1 MNYCFTFPIVGKN
14 KSKRFSRIVLSFFL
28 ASLFLISISANAQ
41 NKTDIHGTVVDSSGA
56 PIASV
61 SVLQMNSKVGTI
73 TDASGHFE
81 IAAKLPSSLIFSY
94 IGYESQTIEVRKND
108 NLQIVLRKSNAASL
122 NDVIVVGYGTQKK
135 EDVTGAISSV
145 PQSRLTEI
153 PSTNVLQ
160 SVEGSVPGLTITNT
174 SSVPGKQPDIMVR
187 GQNSIAAGSGPY
199 IVVDGIPLIQTQG
212 SSINDINPND
222 IASIQVLKDASA
234 TAIYGVRGS
243 NGVILITT
251 KRGKTGKPQ
260 IRYNGYT
267 GIENIAHILE
277 PRSPAA
283 YIQKYADYL
292 SATGQTQTSPVP
304 NYSELPNYN
313 AGKTTNWIDATTQTG
328 IMQDHNLTVSGG
340 SDKVKYYVGGEY
352 MDQKGVI
359 KGYQYKRVNIRSNLD
374 IDITSFL
381 KIGMSSYL
389 TSNNYDGGRANLLLA
404 TAMSPYGNEFNADG
418 SYDIYPMYPEL
429 LYVNPLL
436 GLTTQQINRNVNING
451 NAYAEVT
458 FPGVLKGLKYR
469 LNAGYIYFPERSA
482 SYTGRADNDMLGT
495 ASITNAHT
503 NNYTIENLLYYD
515 KNWGKHHLDFTGL
528 YSAQQRRYITAT
540 AGAKGFVNDIISF
553 NNLGAGATQ
562 TSSSYSDRYAS
573 NSQMGRINYNYAN
586 RYLFS
591 LTARR
596 DGASVM
602 GAHTTK
608 YGIFPSAAFG
618 WNISKEKF
626 MQNISF
632 VDNLKLRAS
641 YGKTGNEGIAVYQTI
656 TTENAVRYPFNGVST
671 IGVLAGNLGNA
682 NLHWESTKTLNLGI
696 DFAFLNNRISGSIDA
711 YRNNTYDLILKRSL
725 PIITGYSSVLDNI
738 GKTKN
743 QGIELSLNT
752 QNIAGNLFK
761 WETSI
766 VFSTNRN
773 RIVDLYGDGKDDI
786 GNRWFIGK
794 PIGVIYDYK
803 MLGVWQTGE
812 DPSQVD
818 PTAKPGDLKFAD
830 INGDHQITADDK
842 VILGQTTPKWTGGI
856 TNTFHYKNFNL
867 NIFIQTVQGVM
878 KNDPDLSYADES
890 GRRNTPA
897 VIGYWTP
904 TNGNNDFPSL
914 AYNNTR
920 GYGWARNASYTRL
933 KDITLSYV
941 FSQKIVD
948 HLGLAGLTI
957 YASGKNLYTDTKWI
971 GWDPEDNYSSRGSGD
986 WTNNYPLTRSYVFG
1000 INISLK

>member
-1 MNYCFTFPIVGKN
+1 MRHNFISPKYGNGKPKVLLATFLLL
-14 KSKRFSRIVLSFFL
+14 FMFFFIL
-28 ASLFLISISANAQ
+28 AVPVMGQ
-41 NKTDIHGTVVDSSGA
+41 NKLVVKGTVVNEKGEPLSN
-56 PIASV
+56 V
-61 SVLQMNSKVGTI
+61 SVLLAGTK
-73 TDASGHFE
+73 TGTLTNTNGAFE
-81 IAAKLPSSLIFSY
+81 ITAPTAATLIFSF
-94 IGYESQTIEVRKND
+94 IGYESQ
-108 NLQIVLRKSNAASL
+108 NLVVGNQTNLKIILKSSKANSL
-122 NDVIVVGYGTQKK
+122 NAVIVVGYGTQKK
-135 EDVTGAISSV
+135 TDVTGAISSV
-145 PQSRLTEI
+145 PKGRLTQI
-153 PSTNVLQ
+153 PSTNVMQ
-160 SVEGSVPGLTITNT
+160 SVEGSVPGLTISST
-174 SSVPGKQPDIMVR
+174 SSVPGKQPDIMIR
-187 GQNSIAAGSGPY
+187 GQNSIGAGTGPY

-212 SSINDINPND
+212 GNLNDINPND
-222 IASIQVLKDASA
+222 IESIQVLKDASA

-251 KRGKTGKPQ
+251 KRGKMGKPQ
-260 IRYNGYT
+260 LSYNGYT
-267 GIENIAHILE
+267 GVENIAHILT
-277 PRSPAA
+277 PRSAA
-283 YIQKYADYL
+283 QYIQKYADYL

-313 AGKTTNWIDATTQTG
+313 NGKTIDWVKQVTQTG

-340 SDKVKYYVGGEY
+340 SDNVKYYVGGEY

-374 IDITSFL
+374 ITITNFL
-381 KIGMSSYL
+381 KIGMSSFL

-404 TAMSPYGNEFNADG
+404 TAMSPYGNEYNADG
-418 SYDIYPMYPEL
+418 TYSIYPMYPEL
-429 LYVNPLL
+429 LYTNPLL
-436 GLTTQQINRNVNING
+436 GLTTQQINRNVSING

-469 LNAGYIYFPERSA
+469 LNAGYIYLPERSA

-515 KNWGKHHLDFTGL
+515 KDWGKHHIDFTGL
-528 YSAQQRRYITAT
+528 YSAQQRLYITAT

-562 TSSSYSDRYAS
+562 TSSSYSNRYGS
-573 NSQMGRINYNYAN
+573 NSQMGRINYNYDS
-586 RYLFS
+586 RYLLS

-602 GAHTTK
+602 GANTNK
-608 YGIFPSAAFG
+608 YGLFPSAAFG
-618 WNISKEKF
+618 WNISRENF
-626 MQNISF
+626 MKNVSF
-632 VDNLKLRAS
+632 VNNLKLRAS
-641 YGKTGNEGIAVYQTI
+641 YGKTGNEGIEVYQTI
-656 TTENAVRYPFNGVST
+656 TTDNSVRYPFNGVST

-682 NLHWESTKTLNLGI
+682 NLHWESTKTFNLGL
-696 DFAFLNNRISGSIDA
+696 DFSLLNNRISGTIDA
-711 YRNNTYDLILKRSL
+711 YKNNTYGLILKRSI

-743 QGIELSLNT
+743 QGLELSLSS
-752 QNIAGNLFK
+752 QNITNGLFK
-761 WETSI
+761 WETSV

-773 RIVDLYGDGKDDI
+773 RIVELYGDGKDDI

-818 PTAKPGDLKFAD
+818 PTAKAGDLKFVD
-830 INGDHQITADDK
+830 LNGDHQITADDRE
-842 VILGQTTPKWTGGI
+842 ILGQTSPKWTGGI

-867 NIFIQTVQGVM
+867 NIFIQTVQGAM
-878 KNDPDLSYADES
+878 KNDPDLTYADES

-904 TNGNNDFPSL
+904 TNSNNDFPSL

-933 KDITLSYV
+933 KDVTLSYV
-941 FSQKIVD
+941 FSQKILD

-957 YASGKNLYTDTKWI
+957 YATGKNLYTDTKWI

-1000 INISLK
+1000 LNISLK